1 MIQSSFELLRALKKQ
16 NLLDGKSSWWWPNA
30 GSFEV
35 ILGSIL
41 VQNTQWVKVKKML
54 DSMRQ
59 AGIIS
64 GDCESDLKKLSTIE
78 SEILQSHIIGL
89 QRQKSARI
97 IGISTHILEDFGS
110 FGEFKESVDYEWLLA
125 QKGIG
130 SESACAILNYACGRE
145 VMVVDN
151 YTHRLLAS
159 VGWEIDDYDELR
171 EFCERGVRENL
182 EGVQELYGKSMN
194 LAQIFAR
201 FHGKIV
207 EFGKLKGD
215 VKLLQF

>member
-1 MIQSSFELLRALKKQ
+1 MIESSFELLRALKKQ

-30 GSFEV
+30 GRFEV

-41 VQNTQWVKVKKML
+41 VQNTQWAKVEKML
-54 DSMRQ
+54 DSMQR
-59 AGIIS
+59 AGITS
-64 GDCESDLKKLSTIE
+64 GDCESDLEKLSMIE

-89 QRQKSARI
+89 QRQKSVRI
-97 IGISTHILEDFGS
+97 IGIARHILEDFGS
-110 FGEFKESVDYEWLLA
+110 FEGFKENVDYEWLLA

-130 SESACAILNYACGRE
+130 AESACVILNYACERE
-145 VMVVDN
+145 VMVVDS
-151 YTHRLLAS
+151 YTHRLLS
-159 VGWEIDDYDELR
+159 SLGWEIDSYDELR

-182 EGVQELYGKSMN
+182 EGVQELYKESMS

-215 VKLLQF
+215 VKTLQF

>member
-1 MIQSSFELLRALKKQ
+1 MIESSFELLKALKKQ
-16 NLLDGKSSWWWPNA
+16 NLLDGKPSWWWPNA

-35 ILGSIL
+35 VLGSIL
-41 VQNTQWVKVKKML
+41 VQNTQWAKVEKML
-54 DSMRQ
+54 DSMRR

-64 GDCESDLKKLSTIE
+64 GDCESDLKKLSMIE

-97 IGISTHILEDFGS
+97 IGISTYILEDFGS
-110 FGEFKESVDYEWLLA
+110 FEGFKESVDYKWLLA

-130 SESACAILNYACGRE
+130 AESACAILNYACERE
-145 VMVVDN
+145 IMVVDS
-151 YTHRLLAS
+151 YTHRLLS
-159 VGWEIDDYDELR
+159 SLGWEIDGYDELR

-182 EGVQELYGKSMN
+182 GRVQELYGESMS

-207 EFGKLKGD
+207 EFGKLKVD
-215 VKLLQF
+215 VKSLQF